1 MRRAYESDEAGNMKV
16 AQVGLWWVYIVAKGA
31 SVAIPPSLRYS
42 VPAFPLVSLAH
53 QDQKPVDQQHL
64 RALPQDRP
72 QRLLPCRV
80 PQEGVSFESR
90 R

>member
-16 AQVGLWWVYIVAKGA
+16 AQVGLWWLYRRQRRL
-31 SVAIPPSLRYS
+31 SAIPRSLRYS